1 MNETLLFELLTQ
13 IKPEFEDIISKDTFL
28 EDMGLTSLDKMILI
42 CEIERYIG
50 DQIQLSKIQKLITV
64 GDVLS
69 LLNLEI
75 YKENEN

>member
-13 IKPEFEDIISKDTFL
+13 IKPEFEDTISKDTFL

-42 CEIERYIG
+42 CEIERHIG

-69 LLNLEI
+69 VLNLEVC
-75 YKENEN
+75 KENEN

>member
-13 IKPEFEDIISKDTFL
+13 IKPEFEDTISKDTFL

-42 CEIERYIG
+42 CEIERHIG

>member
-1 MNETLLFELLTQ
+1 MNETLLFELLAQ
-13 IKPEFEDIISKDTFL
+13 IKPEFEDTISKDTFL

-42 CEIERYIG
+42 CEIERHIG

-69 LLNLEI
+69 VLNLEVC
-75 YKENEN
+75 KENEN